1 MAFTAG
7 MAGIEQRSSA
17 ARSPRRARRRIA
29 RDALP
34 VPDEGPSEVTKAVWD
49 FYPSPV
55 TGKVGP
61 TEELRKLL
69 KERKIEIKIHDH
81 I

>member
-1 MAFTAG
+1 M
-7 MAGIEQRSSA
+7 
-17 ARSPRRARRRIA
+17 
-29 RDALP
+29 
-34 VPDEGPSEVTKAVWD
+34 PDEGPSEVTKAVWD

-61 TEELRKLL
+61 TEKLRELL
-69 KERKIEIKIHDH
+69 EEYGIEIKIHDH

>member
-1 MAFTAG
+1 M
-7 MAGIEQRSSA
+7 
-17 ARSPRRARRRIA
+17 
-29 RDALP
+29 
-34 VPDEGPSEVTKAVWD
+34 PDEGPSEAMRAVWD

-81 I
+81 V

>member
-1 MAFTAG
+1 M
-7 MAGIEQRSSA
+7 S
-17 ARSPRRARRRIA
+17 
-29 RDALP
+29 DK
-34 VPDEGPSEVTKAVWD
+34 GPSEAMRAVWD

-61 TEELRKLL
+61 TRGLRELLEEYG
-69 KERKIEIKIHDH
+69 IEIKIHDH

>member
-1 MAFTAG
+1 M
-7 MAGIEQRSSA
+7 
-17 ARSPRRARRRIA
+17 
-29 RDALP
+29 
-34 VPDEGPSEVTKAVWD
+34 PDEGPSEAMRAVWD

-69 KERKIEIKIHDH
+69 KERRMGIEAHGH
-81 I
+81 V

>member
-1 MAFTAG
+1 M
-7 MAGIEQRSSA
+7 
-17 ARSPRRARRRIA
+17 
-29 RDALP
+29 
-34 VPDEGPSEVTKAVWD
+34 PDEGPSEVTKAVWD

-61 TEELRKLL
+61 TRGLRELLEEYGIK
-69 KERKIEIKIHDH
+69 IKIHDH

>member
-1 MAFTAG
+1 M
-7 MAGIEQRSSA
+7 
-17 ARSPRRARRRIA
+17 
-29 RDALP
+29 
-34 VPDEGPSEVTKAVWD
+34 PDKGPSEVTKAVWD
-49 FYPSPV
+49 FFPSPV
-55 TGKVGP
+55 TGEVGP